1 MQPDTQNTEGTGGLR
16 TGDSAARAAAPD
28 HLSQPAGAAAPGAGP
43 VPSGRTLPEGQA
55 LLSVRG
61 LKKVYKTDGGD
72 IEAVR
77 NLTFGLGHGELAC
90 LVGPSGSGKTT
101 LLKCIAG
108 LLGTTEGE
116 VLLDGQRVTGPP
128 KKMAVVFQE
137 YGRSLFPWLRV
148 ADNVELPL
156 KNAGVPK
163 AERRRRVDEA
173 LEAVGLSHVPKSY
186 PWQLSGGMQQRVAIA
201 RAVAYQPEVLL
212 MDEPFAAVDAQTRAD
227 LEDLVRRLWKDLGMT
242 VLFVTHDIDESVY
255 LGERVIILSSS
266 PTVVQEDIL
275 IDLPADRDQ
284 LETRSSARFTELRH
298 HVYEQIQLAKKG
310 HRPDVAK
317 AH

>member
-1 MQPDTQNTEGTGGLR
+1 MQSDATTPV
-16 TGDSAARAAAPD
+16 AAAPAV
-28 HLSQPAGAAAPGAGP
+28 SPAPA
-43 VPSGRTLPEGQA
+43 GRTLPDGQA

-61 LKKVYKTDGGD
+61 VKKVYHTDGGD

-77 NLTFGLGHGELAC
+77 NLTFDLARGELAC

-101 LLKCIAG
+101 LLKVIAG
-108 LLGTTEGE
+108 LLGATEGQ
-116 VLLDGQRVTGPP
+116 VTLDGQKITGPP

-163 AERRRRVDEA
+163 AERKARVNEA
-173 LEAVGLSHVPKSY
+173 LEAVGLDAVPRSY

-242 VLFVTHDIDESVY
+242 VLFVTHDIDESIY
-255 LGERVIILSSS
+255 LGGRVIVLSSS
-266 PTVVQEDIL
+266 PTVVQEDL
-275 IDLPADRDQ
+275 VIDLPDERDQ
-284 LETRSSARFTELRH
+284 LETRSLPRFTELRH
-298 HVYEQIQLAKKG
+298 HVYEQIQLAKRG
-310 HRPDVAK
+310 HRPDGAP
-317 AH
+317 

>member
-1 MQPDTQNTEGTGGLR
+1 MQPETQNPNPVPE
-16 TGDSAARAAAPD
+16 
-28 HLSQPAGAAAPGAGP
+28 HVSQPGGVSATPAPA
-43 VPSGRTLPEGQA
+43 GRTLPEGQA

-61 LKKVYKTDGGD
+61 LKKVYRTDGGD

-77 NLTFGLGHGELAC
+77 NLTFDLGRGELAC

-108 LLGTTEGE
+108 LLGATEGE
-116 VLLDGQRVTGPP
+116 VLLDGNRVTGPP
-128 KKMAVVFQE
+128 KEMAVVFQE

-163 AERRRRVDEA
+163 AERKRRVQEA
-173 LEAVGLSHVPKSY
+173 LEAVELAHVPKSY

-227 LEDLVRRLWKDLGMT
+227 LEDLVRGLWKDLGMT
-242 VLFVTHDIDESVY
+242 ILFVTHDIDESVY

-266 PTVVQEDIL
+266 PTVVQEDIV
-275 IDLPADRDQ
+275 IDLPDERDQ
-284 LETRSSARFTELRH
+284 LETRSSPRFTELRH
-298 HVYEQIQLAKKG
+298 HVYEQIQLAKRG
-310 HRPDVAK
+310 HRPDAVE
-317 AH
+317 

>member
-1 MQPDTQNTEGTGGLR
+1 MLPDASTPLNTV
-16 TGDSAARAAAPD
+16 SY
-28 HLSQPAGAAAPGAGP
+28 
-43 VPSGRTLPEGQA
+43 GRTLPAEET

-61 LKKVYKTDGGD
+61 LQKIYETDGGP

-77 NLTFGLGHGELAC
+77 DLTFDLGKNELTC

-108 LLGTTEGE
+108 LLTPTSGE
-116 VLLDGQRVTGPP
+116 VVLGGKKITAPP

-148 ADNVELPL
+148 AENVELPL
-156 KNAGVPK
+156 KNQGVPK
-163 AERRRRVDEA
+163 EERQRLVAEA
-173 LEAVGLSHVPKSY
+173 LDNVGLAHVPKSY

-201 RAVAYQPEVLL
+201 RAIAYQPEVLL

-227 LEDLVRRLWKDLGMT
+227 LEDLVRKVRQELGIS

-255 LGERVIILSSS
+255 LGNRVIMLSSS
-266 PTVVQEDIL
+266 PTVVQEDL
-275 IDLPADRDQ
+275 IVDLPDERDQ
-284 LETRSSARFTELRH
+284 LETRSLPRFTELRH

-310 HRPDVAK
+310 FRPDAAIAK
-317 AH
+317 

>member
-1 MQPDTQNTEGTGGLR
+1 MQPDQSPTIPR
-16 TGDSAARAAAPD
+16 
-28 HLSQPAGAAAPGAGP
+28 
-43 VPSGRTLPEGQA
+43 GRTLPDGEA

-61 LKKVYKTDGGD
+61 VKKVYHTDAGA

-77 NLTFGLGHGELAC
+77 DLTFDLGHNELAC
-90 LVGPSGSGKTT
+90 IVGPSGSGKTT

-108 LLGTTEGE
+108 LLGTTEGD
-116 VLLDGQRVTGPP
+116 VILDGKKVTGPP

-148 ADNVELPL
+148 RDNVELPL

-163 AERRRRVDEA
+163 AEREKLVAQA
-173 LEAVGLSHVPKSY
+173 LEAVGLAHVPRSY

-227 LEDLVRRLWKDLGMT
+227 LEDLIRRIWKDLGVT

-255 LGERVIILSSS
+255 LGQRVIILSSS
-266 PTVVQEDIL
+266 PTVVQEDL
-275 IDLPADRDQ
+275 VIDLPAERDQ
-284 LETRSSARFTELRH
+284 LETRALPRFTELRH
-298 HVYEQIQLAKKG
+298 HVYEQIQLAKQG
-310 HRPDVAK
+310 HRPAAV
-317 AH
+317 